1 MSKMQEDRLERVEA
15 MITSLIQIIGSMRK
29 EQHNLEEKLQA
40 IQQQHQNLLHERV

>member
-1 MSKMQEDRLERVEA
+1 MQEDRLERVET

-40 IQQQHQNLLHERV
+40 IQHQNQNLLHERV